1 MQSGLRSHRSVIS
14 ILGSASLVLLVSS
27 ALLLGSSDGRQTH
40 RALALTTATATTL
53 STATPTATVAY
64 RPPTVVQAT
73 PTARSFPP
81 TAPTAT
87 PSYNPPPGPSPQGGV
102 PQIYGSLILV
112 NLSQQWLWV
121 YQDRRLVF
129 DTPVTTGMPQL
140 ATPTGLFS
148 IRYRVANVTFYS
160 PWPPGSPY
168 YYSPEHVNYAMYFA
182 DDGYYIHDAPWR
194 EVFGPGT
201 NYPHT
206 DPGGVQTTGSHGC
219 VEVPTSAGA
228 WIYNW
233 TPDGA
238 TVDIEGSAPIGPPP
252 TPTATAT
259 TASPTATPVTPT
271 PTPTA
276 TPTATPPAP
285 TPTPTP

>member
-1 MQSGLRSHRSVIS
+1 MRAGVRSRRSVMS
-14 ILGSASLVLLVSS
+14 ILGCASLVLLMSS
-27 ALLLGSSDGRQTH
+27 ALLLGSSDGKPTQRTMV
-40 RALALTTATATTL
+40 LASATATTA
-53 STATPTATVAY
+53 STATSTATVVY
-64 RPPTVVQAT
+64 RPPTVVQST
-73 PTARSFPP
+73 PTARPAP
-81 TAPTAT
+81 PTAT

-121 YQDRRLVF
+121 YQDRRLVY

-140 ATPTGLFS
+140 ATPTGIFS

-194 EVFGPGT
+194 QVFGPGT

-206 DPGGVQTTGSHGC
+206 DPDGVQTTGSHGC

-233 TPDGA
+233 TPNGA
-238 TVDIEGSAPIGPPP
+238 TVDIEGSAPIGPTP
-252 TPTATAT
+252 TPTAT
-259 TASPTATPVTPT
+259 TAPPTATPVTPT
-271 PTPTA
+271 PTPTLPP
-276 TPTATPPAP
+276 PTATLPPP